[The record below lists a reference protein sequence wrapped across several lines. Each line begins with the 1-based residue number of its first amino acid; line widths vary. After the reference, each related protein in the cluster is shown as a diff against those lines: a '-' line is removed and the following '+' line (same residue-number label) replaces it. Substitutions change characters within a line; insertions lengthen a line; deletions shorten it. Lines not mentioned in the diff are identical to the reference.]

1 MAAQRPWFTLAAE
14 KYFFTGGAGEKMHW
28 NYFSRLQT
36 GKLCEAFAAAAAGD
50 SRCFDRKEL
59 CQYAHIDL

>member
-1 MAAQRPWFTLAAE
+1 
-14 KYFFTGGAGEKMHW
+14 MHW
-28 NYFSRLQT
+28 NYFSRLRT

-50 SRCFDRKEL
+50 SRYFDRKEL